1 MDGLLLFLM
10 TYVSWLV
17 VCWVFLDLTV
27 VPVPSEIV
35 LLIAGCPSV
44 SGHLGPGWIILA
56 AVPGGALLADWL

>member
-1 MDGLLLFLM
+1 M
-10 TYVSWLV
+10 SWLV